1 MERTR
6 LGAGPIMETITGI
19 AIAIVVFTGGL
30 QSIAGQIEIGQFFSF
45 LTALMLAYQPVR
57 ALASVNIGI
66 QEGLTAAERIYK
78 LLDNKDFITNKEGS
92 KEFQITNAGVK
103 FKNLSFK
110 YSDGTQALKNI
121 NVTINGGTKVALV
134 GPSGGGKSTFI
145 NLIPR
150 FYDPQE
156 GCVEI
161 DSQNIKDVT
170 IQSLRRHIAMVSQDV
185 VLFDDTVKANIA
197 YGNIEASN
205 KEILEASKLA
215 NCHEFIEDLQNKY
228 ETLIGEN
235 GVKLSGGQKQRISI
249 ARAILKK
256 SSIILLDEAT
266 SSLDTESEKKVQD
279 AINNLTQSKTTI
291 IIAHR
296 LSTINKVDKILV
308 IKDGELIEEG
318 SHRSLIDNSIMY
330 KKLYEQQQLL

>member
-1 MERTR
+1 MEKTR
-6 LGAGPIMETITGI
+6 LGASPIMETITGF

-30 QSIAGQIEIGQFFSF
+30 QSIAGQIEMGQFFSF

-57 ALASVNIGI
+57 SLASVNIGI
-66 QEGLTAAERIYK
+66 QEGLTAANRIYQ
-78 LLDNKDFITNKEGS
+78 LLDNKDFIVNKEGS
-92 KEFQITNAGVK
+92 KEFEIKNADVQL
-103 FKNLSFK
+103 KNLSFK
-110 YSDGTQALKNI
+110 YPDGTKALKNI
-121 NVTINGGTKVALV
+121 NASIEGGTKVALV

-156 GCVEI
+156 GHVEI
-161 DSQNIKDVT
+161 DNQNIKDVT
-170 IQSLRRHIAMVSQDV
+170 IQSLRKHIAMVSQDV
-185 VLFDDTVKANIA
+185 ILFDDTVKANIA
-197 YGNIEASN
+197 YGNIEATE
-205 KEILEASKLA
+205 KEILEASRQA
-215 NCHEFIEDLQNKY
+215 NCHEFIEGLKDKY
-228 ETLIGEN
+228 ETNIGEN

-279 AINNLTQSKTTI
+279 AINNLTESKTTI

-296 LSTINKVDKILV
+296 LSTISKVDKILV
-308 IKDGELIEEG
+308 IKEGELIEEG
-318 SHRSLIDNSIMY
+318 NHKNLIDNSIIY
-330 KKLYEQQQLL
+330 KRLYEQQQLL